1 MKYQE
6 ICMEQTHSRSKCKRE
21 FKGVLNKVL
30 VSGLILATVLGS
42 STTAFAYSGNIQD
55 AVNNAMNNSTTQI
68 TSEYGVSVES
78 AISQIRNTINSIII
92 ILYLLIITNI
102 LLLHKFF

>member
-42 STTAFAYSGNIQD
+42 STTAFAANTDNVID
-55 AVNNAMNNSTTQI
+55 TNAVKI
-68 TSEYGVSVES
+68 TSEYGVSVAS
-78 AISQIRNTINSIII
+78 AISEKRISPLRFHH
-92 ILYLLIITNI
+92 LPRGVVGCY
-102 LLLHKFF
+102 